1 MEQGNFLRETRHVC
15 PSPFVVKRILKT
27 VPNKVV
33 KIPNTYSRAPPYT
46 HRLPW
51 LTPIRVLILNYYFLY
66 LAPFLT
72 SSHIY
77 TTYHNHIHSFVALS
91 FHPHA

>member
-1 MEQGNFLRETRHVC
+1 MLPTLLHFQKFKRVGKGWNRATFSERLTMFAPPR
-15 PSPFVVKRILKT
+15 FVVKRILKT

-66 LAPFLT
+66 LA
-72 SSHIY
+72 
-77 TTYHNHIHSFVALS
+77 SF
-91 FHPHA
+91 